1 MRAVILA
8 GGKGTRLQ
16 PYTAS
21 FPKPL
26 MPLGDT
32 PVLEVLIRRLVR
44 CGIRDITLS
53 VGHLS
58 ELVKAYFN
66 HRHSLTREINLRFV
80 VEEEPLG
87 TAGSLAL
94 VPDLTETFLAMNGDL
109 LTDLD
114 FKQLL
119 HFHRLHDATLTIATH
134 TREVKVDLGVVEFDE
149 QFRLTGYREKPRK
162 TFHVSMGIYAYEPRV
177 LRYIEPHIHL
187 DFPELVLRLLDAG
200 ERVCAYL
207 NDSLWL
213 DIGNPEDYARAQEL
227 FATRREAFES

>member
-8 GGKGTRLQ
+8 GGKGTRLF
-16 PYTAS
+16 PFTAN

-44 CGIRDITLS
+44 CGVRDITLS

-58 ELVKAYFN
+58 ELIKSYFE
-66 HRHSLTREINLRFV
+66 HRRSLTSEINLRFIE
-80 VEEEPLG
+80 EEEPLG

-94 VPDLTETFLAMNGDL
+94 VPGLDKTFLAMNGDL

-119 HFHRLHDATLTIATH
+119 HFHRQQGSILTIATH
-134 TREVKVDLGVVEFDE
+134 AREVVVDLGVVEFDE
-149 QFRLTGYREKPRK
+149 QFKLTGYREKPRK
-162 TFHVSMGIYAYEPRV
+162 TFHVSMGVYVYEPAV
-177 LRYIEPHIHL
+177 LRYIEPHRHL

-200 ERVCAYL
+200 ERVSAYL

-213 DIGNPEDYARAQEL
+213 DIGNPADYARAQEL
-227 FATRREAFES
+227 FAERKEAFES